1 MAKSVDKVYGNTQ
14 SNGTVSGGSTKKLP
28 IVVCLDVSPSMYN
41 YNRYQRQN
49 IALQE
54 FLMRI
59 AQVYKVWATAE
70 IAFVTFADDIIMK
83 TEFMPLGDMRFPAG
97 VATREVTVIQMVDSR
112 ACERTI
118 TVPFFEPLDRET
130 CTELPRAVGRAHKML
145 CDRMSGIKKSKYSHY
160 APFLVVVTDGNPDS
174 QDYQEWEA
182 AGYRDE
188 EENVSYKLKRWCDK
202 LQPLDH
208 LILPF
213 FIGIG
218 SEGVDFTGL
227 RRLAANLPGGLFI
240 VEDDGEDSVSE
251 LGRVFSVIAA
261 TISKSTNYNTT
272 SELIR
277 AVEKDISAA
286 KKKLNTGSGDSYNG

>member
-28 IVVCLDVSPSMYN
+28 IVVCLDVSPSMFN

-59 AQVYKVWATAE
+59 AQVYKVWETAE
-70 IAFVTFADDIIMK
+70 IAFVTFADDIVMK
-83 TEFMPLGDMRFPAG
+83 TDFMSLGDMRFPADVVTRDMQVLQLVSSG
-97 VATREVTVIQMVDSR
+97 VR
-112 ACERTI
+112 ERTI
-118 TVPFFEPLDRET
+118 KVPFFEPLKRKA

-145 CDRMSGIKKSKYSHY
+145 CERMSDIKKSNYSHY

-174 QDYQEWEA
+174 QDYQEWES

-188 EENVSYKLKRWCDK
+188 EMNICRKLALWCNPM
-202 LQPLDH
+202 QPLDR

-213 FIGIG
+213 FVGIG

-227 RRLAANLPGGLFI
+227 RRLARNLPAGLFI
-240 VEDDGEDSVSE
+240 VEDDDEDSVSE
-251 LGRVFSVIAA
+251 LGRVFSVMAD
-261 TISKSTNYNTT
+261 TISKSVNYNTT
-272 SELIR
+272 QELLR
-277 AVEKDISAA
+277 VVESDISAA
-286 KKKLNTGSGDSYNG
+286 KKRI